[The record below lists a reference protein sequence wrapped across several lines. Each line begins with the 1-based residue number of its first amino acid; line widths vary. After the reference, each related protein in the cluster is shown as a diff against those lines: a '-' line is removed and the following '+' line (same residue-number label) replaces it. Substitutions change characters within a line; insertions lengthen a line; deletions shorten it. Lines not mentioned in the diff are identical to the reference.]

1 MPPAKEVV
9 NLEAIEY
16 AMPKTIA
23 AAVQAMADRGDR
35 ARALAGGT
43 DLLVQLRGGRR
54 SADLVVDVKDIPE
67 LNEISYSAANGLT
80 IGAAVPC
87 YRIYEHPEVAA
98 RYPGLVDSAGL
109 IGSIQIQGRASLG
122 GNLCN
127 SAPSA
132 DAIPA
137 MIALSAVANIAG
149 PNGTRQVDVADFCTG
164 PGRNVLETGEILV
177 SITMPTPV
185 AHSGA
190 NYLRFIPRN
199 EMDIAVAGV
208 GSSVV
213 LDAAGQTFVS
223 ARIALASV
231 APTPVFCREASA
243 SLAGKPVSEE
253 SINAAAEL
261 AMADAKPINDMR
273 GTIRQRVHLVGV
285 LTRRTLNTA
294 IKRARGEE

>member
-1 MPPAKEVV
+1 MVS
-9 NLEAIEY
+9 LEAIEY
-16 AMPKTIA
+16 TTPQTIT
-23 AAVQAMADRGDR
+23 AAVEAMSAKGDR

-54 SADLVVDVKDIPE
+54 SADLVVDLKDIPE
-67 LNEISYSAANGLT
+67 LNQVSYSSAAGLT
-80 IGAAVPC
+80 IGAATPC
-87 YRIYEHPEVAA
+87 CRIYENPDVAA
-98 RYPGLVDSAGL
+98 NYPGLVDCASL

-137 MIALSAVANIAG
+137 MIALGAVANIAG
-149 PNGTRQVDVADFCTG
+149 PNGSTRQVAVEDFCTG
-164 PGRNVLETGEILV
+164 PGRNVLEPGEILV
-177 SITMPTPV
+177 SVTMPAPQP
-185 AHSGA
+185 HSGA

-208 GSSVV
+208 GSSVI
-213 LDAAGQTFVS
+213 LDESGQNFVS

-231 APTPVFCREASA
+231 APTPVFCREASS
-243 SLAGKPVSEE
+243 SLAGKPVSDEAIE
-253 SINAAAEL
+253 AAAQL

-285 LTRRTLNTA
+285 LTRRTLNNA
-294 IKRARGEE
+294 VKRARGEE

>member
-9 NLEAIEY
+9 NLEAIDY
-16 AMPKTIA
+16 AIPKTLTE
-23 AAVQAMADRGDR
+23 AVQTMAERGDR

-87 YRIYEHPEVAA
+87 YRIYDHPEVAA
-98 RYPGLVDSAGL
+98 RYPGLVDSASL

-127 SAPSA
+127 AAPSA
-132 DAIPA
+132 DAIPVL
-137 MIALSAVANIAG
+137 IALSAVANIAG
-149 PNGTRQVDVADFCTG
+149 PNGNRQVAVEDFCTA
-164 PGRNVLETGEILV
+164 PGRSVLATGEILV
-177 SITMPTPV
+177 SVNMPAPA

-231 APTPVFCREASA
+231 APTPVFCREASN

-285 LTRRTLNTA
+285 LTRRTLNNA
-294 IKRARGEE
+294 VKRARGEE

>member
-1 MPPAKEVV
+1 
-9 NLEAIEY
+9 LHAIDY
-16 AMPKTIA
+16 IAPKTIKE
-23 AAVQAMADRGDR
+23 AVDAMVSKGEQ

-54 SADLVVDVKDIPE
+54 TSELVVDVKNISE
-67 LNEISYSAANGLT
+67 LNELSYDAQKGLT

-87 YRIYEHPEVAA
+87 YRIYQDQAVAA
-98 RYPGLVDSAGL
+98 AYPGLIDCTSL
-109 IGSIQIQGRASLG
+109 IGSIQIQGRASVG

-132 DAIPA
+132 DAIPPV
-137 MIALSAVANIAG
+137 IVLQGVANITG
-149 PNGTRQVDVADFCTG
+149 PNGNRQVPVEDFCTG
-164 PGRNVLETGEILV
+164 PGRNVLQPGEILV
-177 SITMPTPV
+177 SIHLPPPP

-208 GSSVV
+208 GSAVV
-213 LDAAGQTFVS
+213 LDDSGQNFVS

-231 APTPVFCREASA
+231 APTPVFSRAAGE
-243 SLAGKPVSEE
+243 SLAGKPVSE
-253 SINAAAEL
+253 AAIEEAAQK
-261 AMADAKPINDMR
+261 AMADARPIDDMR
-273 GTIRQRVHLVGV
+273 GTVRQRVHLVGV

-294 IKRARGEE
+294 IKRARGE

>member
-1 MPPAKEVV
+1 MH
-9 NLEAIEY
+9 AIDY
-16 AMPKTIA
+16 ISPKTIKE
-23 AAVQAMADRGDR
+23 AVDAMVSKGEQ

-54 SADLVVDVKDIPE
+54 TSELVVDVKNIPE
-67 LNEISYSAANGLT
+67 LNEISYNPQQGLT

-87 YRIYEHPEVAA
+87 YRIYQDQAA
-98 RYPGLVDSAGL
+98 AAAYPGLIDSTGL
-109 IGSIQIQGRASLG
+109 IGSIQIQGRASVG

-132 DAIPA
+132 DAIPPV
-137 MIALSAVANIAG
+137 IVLQGVANITG
-149 PNGTRQVDVADFCTG
+149 PNGNRQVPVEDFCTG
-164 PGRNVLETGEILV
+164 PGRNVLEPGEILV
-177 SITMPTPV
+177 SIHLPPPP

-208 GSSVV
+208 GSAVV
-213 LDAAGQTFVS
+213 LDDTGQNFVS

-231 APTPVFCREASA
+231 APTPVFSRAAGE
-243 SLAGKPVSEE
+243 SLAGKPVSDEAIEE
-253 SINAAAEL
+253 AAQK
-261 AMADAKPINDMR
+261 AMADARPIDDMR
-273 GTIRQRVHLVGV
+273 GTVRQRVHLVGV

-294 IKRARGEE
+294 IKRARGE

>member
-1 MPPAKEVV
+1 M
-9 NLEAIEY
+9 EAIEFTT
-16 AMPKTIA
+16 PKTIDE
-23 AAVQAMADRGDR
+23 AVQAMADKGER

-67 LNEISYSAANGLT
+67 LNEISYSPAGGLT
-80 IGAAVPC
+80 VGAAAPC
-87 YRIYEHPEVAA
+87 YRIYQDAAVAA
-98 RYPGLVDSAGL
+98 NYPGLVDSASL

-132 DAIPA
+132 DAIPP
-137 MIALSAVANIAG
+137 MIALGAVANIAG
-149 PNGTRQVDVADFCTG
+149 PKGTRQVAVEDFCTG
-164 PGRNVLETGEILV
+164 PGRNILEPGEILV
-177 SITMPTPV
+177 SINVPAP
-185 AHSGA
+185 AANSGA

-208 GSSVV
+208 GSAVV
-213 LDAAGQTFVS
+213 LDDSGQNFVS

-231 APTPVFCREASA
+231 APTPVFCRDAGA
-243 SLAGKPVSEE
+243 SLAGKPVSDE
-253 SINAAAEL
+253 SIEEAARL
-261 AMADAKPINDMR
+261 AMEDAKPITDMR

-285 LTRRTLNTA
+285 LTRRTLNNA